1 MRTLVA
7 IALLLLGAATTARA
21 ECPDP
26 TELSPEA
33 IVRSRTACRPAD
45 RFLVPSV
52 TAGALHVDGEWWTV
66 FGGQL
71 ALVSWRHPAPFA
83 GPSHGE
89 LTIGAAY
96 ASNDDRHLVLLEAT
110 ARLSPERSAGRTFAI
125 PYIGAAGGK
134 NLSSDVPQAFYLAPL
149 AGVHLAWWAGASS
162 GHVAVSLE
170 GQYHVPFDHFDQLRG
185 SRLVVQAAG
194 SWW

>member
-1 MRTLVA
+1 MRSLLV
-7 IALLLLGAATTARA
+7 IALLLAAAPARA
-21 ECPDP
+21 GCPDP
-26 TELSPEA
+26 TELNADA
-33 IVRSRTACRPAD
+33 IARSRDACRPAD
-45 RFLVPSV
+45 RFLVPSL
-52 TAGALHVDGEWWTV
+52 TGGALHVDGDWWGV
-66 FGGQL
+66 IGGQL

-96 ASNDDRHLVLLEAT
+96 ASKGPRHLVLLEAA

-125 PYIGAAGGK
+125 PFVGAAIGK
-134 NLSSDVPQAFYLAPL
+134 NLSSDAPQAFYLAPL

-162 GHVAVSLE
+162 GHAAVSIE
-170 GQYHVPFDHFDQLRG
+170 GQYHLPLDHFDRLRG
-185 SRLVVQAAG
+185 GRVVLQLSG